1 MNLKNK
7 KIIISS
13 LIVIIGILLIAVMY
27 HYYRIFTAKI
37 IVVIRK
43 DKKVEVYEKVYL
55 SDLIK
60 SINGKIENDFLI
72 DTTRTGKKDIEFSFI
87 NDDNIKVNYTF
98 TVNIEDKTPPIIGVP
113 SSYSVLKGYDG
124 DLSKEFFCGDN
135 YDSSPKCII
144 EGEYDINTPG
154 TYKLTYKAT
163 DKDKNEISQKFIL
176 NVKEKK
182 QQSTNNNSKVE
193 SVDFQDI
200 KNKHKTRKTKIGI
213 DVSKWQGDIDFAKVK
228 EQGVEFAMI
237 RVGSEDANSN
247 FFVDPKFEQN
257 IKGFNEVG
265 IPVGVYYYSYADSVK
280 KARKEAK
287 WVISQIRKY
296 EIDLPVVFDWEN
308 WSNYQEYGLSFYGLT
323 EVANEFLNTIK
334 KAGYKG
340 MLYSSKYYLE
350 NVWYKTNNKVWLA
363 HYTKET
369 DYQGNYYLWQLCS
382 NGKVKGIDDN
392 LVDIN
397 IMYT

>member
-72 DTTRTGKKDIEFSFI
+72 DTTKTGKKDIEFSFI

-154 TYKLTYKAT
+154 TYKLTYKAS

-176 NVKEKK
+176 NVKEKI
-182 QQSTNNNSKVE
+182 QQSTNSNSKVE

-350 NVWYKTNNKVWLA
+350 NVWYKTSNKVWLA

-382 NGKVKGIDDN
+382 NGKVKGIADN